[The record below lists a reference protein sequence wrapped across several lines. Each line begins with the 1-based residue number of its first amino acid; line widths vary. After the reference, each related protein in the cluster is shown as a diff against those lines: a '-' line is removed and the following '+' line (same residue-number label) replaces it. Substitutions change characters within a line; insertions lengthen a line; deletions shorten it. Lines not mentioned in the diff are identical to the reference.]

1 METRALSVSGSGHL
15 PRQLGGEE
23 STCIV
28 GDTSLTPKLGRPLGE
43 GNGNP
48 LQHCCL
54 ENPMDRGDWRAT
66 VLGVT
71 KGWTRL
77 SAHTHLLGAKD
88 ADGPSVGSES
98 AFTE

>member
-1 METRALSVSGSGHL
+1 MRGSDSKESARCVGDLGSISVSGRS
-15 PRQLGGEE
+15 
-23 STCIV
+23 S
-28 GDTSLTPKLGRPLGE
+28 GE

-77 SAHTHLLGAKD
+77 SAHTRLLGAKE
-88 ADGPSVGSES
+88 ADWPLVGSE
-98 AFTE
+98 